1 MLFPVGQQQSLTSG
15 RFWLLL
21 GSLILLHF
29 SWWHCYFSAACSWD
43 LFARATSRQ
52 AIPSTSRQACSC
64 YKHGACSGKRPPSED
79 TQQTNQSQKNMHPT
93 NASIFRESCAQHPV
107 IIANQ
112 HRCTK
117 LKPSALY
124 PTRCTVSTV
133 HNRAVSGRLFTDCY
147 SIKNFRQKQPHKP
160 CFFLCTQETACVLHP
175 LKHIGPHFGH
185 VGTGVESHRP
195 LLGMHRREIQ
205 CCSVPVAAL
214 EGDLAISVH
223 RYLRLKPNPMRR

>member
-1 MLFPVGQQQSLTSG
+1 MSLPVGQQQSLTSG

-64 YKHGACSGKRPPSED
+64 YNHGACSGKRPPSED

-93 NASIFRESCAQHPV
+93 NASIFRESCARHPV

-124 PTRCTVSTV
+124 PTRCTVSTHTTPEPYKAAYSLTV
-133 HNRAVSGRLFTDCY
+133 IQSRIFGRSNPINRVS
-147 SIKNFRQKQPHKP
+147 S
-160 CFFLCTQETACVLHP
+160 
-175 LKHIGPHFGH
+175 
-185 VGTGVESHRP
+185 
-195 LLGMHRREIQ
+195 
-205 CCSVPVAAL
+205 
-214 EGDLAISVH
+214 SVH
-223 RYLRLKPNPMRR
+223 RKLRVCITL